1 LGFVRILNRIEQE
14 KEKKN
19 ATIDCCEQI
28 IANKLTLIQETIFE
42 KKKTQLLKKKTKQKK
57 KMSDG
62 VAIATL
68 VVSSVILATIWYVL
82 FLAWSDRKH
91 ILSCVRQISGLVN
104 Y

>member
-1 LGFVRILNRIEQE
+1 
-14 KEKKN
+14 
-19 ATIDCCEQI
+19 
-28 IANKLTLIQETIFE
+28 
-42 KKKTQLLKKKTKQKK
+42 LKKKDSTFEEKNQAEK